1 MNFEDTILNI
11 ECLDNDL
18 PPMSESP
25 ESISNFIRTLESSQ
39 RRAINRKIKKLCK
52 RFIAL
57 SLSKK
62 GLSAAEKSEKS
73 KILKR
78 RLGFNSSS
86 TLFNSV
92 RVHRNRI
99 DFVRS
104 FLRIQAKKKLD

>member
-1 MNFEDTILNI
+1 MNFEETVLDI

-18 PPMSESP
+18 PPMSKSS
-25 ESISNFIRTLESSQ
+25 ESISNFIRTLEPRQ
-39 RRAINRKIKKLCK
+39 RRAVNRKIKKLCK

-62 GLSAAEKSEKS
+62 GLSATEKSEKS
-73 KILKR
+73 KILKS
-78 RLGFNSSS
+78 RLGFNSST

-99 DFVRS
+99 DFVKS
-104 FLRIQAKKKLD
+104 FLRIQAKKKFD